1 MESSLFTILPALCL
15 VVPAIAEPGT
25 NIDGDDGGTGSGTEM
40 TKWGYYLQGVRVSV
54 YRISTHRILATADY
68 SNMTNDQIKSY
79 DNGSSVAAYWFGYTP
94 KTAYMKG
101 TDLTIS
107 SADYSVKNFKSGDG
121 SAMSF
126 PNCITQDD
134 RSNYKAVKEFFC
146 DKSTIE
152 GLAADFGMAYDD
164 MVTEDIKLIIEPVAY
179 VKYEGSWYAMTVTAI
194 CYGLFLPQRPFFVL
208 L

>member
-1 MESSLFTILPALCL
+1 MASTMEPSLFTILLALCL

-54 YRISTHRILATADY
+54 YRISTHRVLATQDY

-79 DNGSSVAAYWFGYTP
+79 DNGSSVAANWFGYTP

-101 TDLTIS
+101 TGLEKS
-107 SADYSVKNFKSGDG
+107 LSDYSVKNFTNKGQV
-121 SAMSF
+121 MQF

-146 DKSTIE
+146 QKGVIE

-164 MVTEDIKLIIEPVAY
+164 MVTEDIKLIIEPVVY
-179 VKYEGSWYAMTVTAI
+179 VKYEGSWYAMTVTAM
-194 CYGLFLPQRPFFVL
+194 CHRLLTAAPLF
-208 L
+208 